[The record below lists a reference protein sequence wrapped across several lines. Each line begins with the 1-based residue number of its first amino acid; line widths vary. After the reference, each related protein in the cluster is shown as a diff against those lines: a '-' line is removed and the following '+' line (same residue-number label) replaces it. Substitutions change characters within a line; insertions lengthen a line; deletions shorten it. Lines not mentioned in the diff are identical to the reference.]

1 MLLPQ
6 SKKISTWT
14 SLQMWAVDDD
24 VLRCSKHHL
33 TISITLHHH
42 NDHDQYHNYD
52 YSLQGP
58 GLERGWVSQ
67 AGASRPRRW
76 QLLWCQQLLQ
86 ELHFRQD
93 LFSFFLQAAP
103 IENIFL
109 LTILEELKISF
120 AIKRM
125 SSHKYLCINSTDR
138 RNFKAAENSSSS
150 LAAEATEVSI
160 RASDVPEK
168 EYLKYISKAS
178 KQAPENIS
186 QN

>member
-24 VLRCSKHHL
+24 VSYHQNPHY
-33 TISITLHHH
+33 
-42 NDHDQYHNYD
+42 DHYQYHNYD

-67 AGASRPRRW
+67 AGASGPRRW

-125 SSHKYLCINSTDR
+125 SSHKYSCINFIDR

-160 RASDVPEK
+160 RVSDIPER

-178 KQAPENIS
+178 KQALENMS
-186 QN
+186 QS